1 MNFPQEILD
10 IILAHNDQY
19 EIDWRVN
26 QFASLGVVRKCFDK
40 RGGAG
45 RTGTLPYCSGAHG
58 VGGELKAFAEAC
70 ERKKRNLKPSALKFK
85 YVRKET
91 DVWGVISGAK
101 HYKEAIKKTIRN

>member
-40 RGGAG
+40 R
-45 RTGTLPYCSGAHG
+45 THWKDSGAHG
-58 VGGELKAFAEAC
+58 IAGELKAVMKAI
-70 ERKKRNLKPSALKFK
+70 RGRRDLKPSALKFK
-85 YVRKET
+85 YVKDRT
-91 DVWGVISGAK
+91 DGFGLVAGAD
-101 HYKEAIKKTIRN
+101 HYKEAIKKTIRKSQKK

>member
-40 RGGAG
+40 RTHWKDA
-45 RTGTLPYCSGAHG
+45 GAHG
-58 VGGELKAFAEAC
+58 IVGELKGVMELM
-70 ERKKRNLKPSALKFK
+70 EKKKRDLKPSVLKFK
-85 YVRKET
+85 YVKKGT
-91 DVWGVISGAK
+91 DGWGLVAGAD
-101 HYKEAIKKTIRN
+101 HYKEAIKKTIRKSQKK